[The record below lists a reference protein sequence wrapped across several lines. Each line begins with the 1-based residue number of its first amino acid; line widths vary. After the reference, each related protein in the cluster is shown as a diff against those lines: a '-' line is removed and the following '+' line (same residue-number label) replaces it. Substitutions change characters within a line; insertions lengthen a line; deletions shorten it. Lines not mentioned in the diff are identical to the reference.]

1 MGVDAGTKIHPQICR
16 GRVSLG
22 PADLAAVGF
31 SLHPHPN
38 PRVPSLG
45 SIEVKSAV
53 EVHDPVLRSRVRWGI
68 LDLGPLANEVD
79 QGLRLDHRSW
89 REFNCESTEFY

>member
-1 MGVDAGTKIHPQICR
+1 MGVDAGAKIHPRICR

-31 SLHPHPN
+31 SLYPHPN

-53 EVHDPVLRSRVRWGI
+53 EVRDPVLRSRVRWGI
-68 LDLGPLANEVD
+68 LDLSPLTNEVD
-79 QGLRLDHRSW
+79 QGLRLDRRMW
-89 REFNCESTEFY
+89 CKLNCEGR